1 MNKLPVTSMK
11 GLIMFHI
18 KWSFR
23 RIIYSVHWKLVC
35 SVCVKNVMFMVLGIF
50 FMAHTRKIPIWI
62 RKNADHASNLGHP
75 IFRCGHLHPLQIW
88 VLLQRLRLQQTKR
101 LPGYISM
108 GPMDIDHVRHQH
120 ANRWCGRFVSSK
132 HVLFSGSMLEHQG
145 VKKNIPYSSYESI
158 KEPNRFHSK

>member
-1 MNKLPVTSMK
+1 MK
-11 GLIMFHI
+11 FQENYIFCALKVGFAV
-18 KWSFR
+18 F
-23 RIIYSVHWKLVC
+23 VWKMWC
-35 SVCVKNVMFMVLGIF
+35 SWCWGF
-50 FMAHTRKIPIWI
+50 FSWAHTRKIRIWI

-75 IFRCGHLHPLQIW
+75 IFRCGHLNPLQIW
-88 VLLQRLRLQQTKR
+88 VLLQLLRLQQTKR

-158 KEPNRFHSK
+158 KKRTK